1 MSPAGEYKRTLFDR
15 RGPAALGYIRTW
27 WAYSANLPP
36 ARGPNFAQDQR
47 NEGSANL
54 SGAFAY
60 INHFL
65 LTPSDPNTR

>member
-15 RGPAALGYIRTW
+15 RGPAALGTSGPGGRTVPI
-27 WAYSANLPP
+27 YRP
-36 ARGPNFAQDQR
+36 ARGLDFAQDQC